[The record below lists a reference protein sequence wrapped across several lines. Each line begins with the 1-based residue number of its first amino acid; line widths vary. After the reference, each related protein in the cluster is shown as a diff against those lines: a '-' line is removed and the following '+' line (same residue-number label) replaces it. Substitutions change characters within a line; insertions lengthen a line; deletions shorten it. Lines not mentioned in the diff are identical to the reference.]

1 MSKIA
6 DREGAEEMVSEIVSP
21 YLKRLTYDKQADSAT
36 VESVVEAGLIGA
48 LTSLA
53 YGGAQT
59 AVKKVAGVNTVI
71 PSELENVATYDEALK
86 KGWDSNDKATVE
98 KVSQAKAETLK
109 TISQELANMSDDKR
123 AKYIDKHNLGAM
135 FNADGTLT
143 DNYNNAYNGN
153 MELARAYDTR
163 YVSMGAD
170 VNVIN
175 SDIQSLTDNMVK
187 DYAQRN
193 NVSIEQATAESKP
206 IQVYQGELS
215 DKAQKSVVKA
225 KKFTSTMSKIGLNN
239 LNLVVVDENPMFNGV
254 VVNGKNTYVGKDT
267 FENGN
272 WTKAIVHEVL
282 HTNEDTKTYK
292 VLADIVRKVAEGKG
306 ILDTRQQEILE
317 RYQGSDQKTV
327 DSELTALL
335 TEELIG
341 NEQFID
347 KVVAEQPNIAMRFV
361 KKIQNLIKLFKMS
374 GEQRA
379 EYKVLTLAENMYLR
393 SAYDHGRQNLIQSIE
408 QGREDNKQVQVDE
421 QNAEV
426 AVDQNREVG
435 YNNAEP
441 IAQYSRK
448 KTRPYLKYE
457 TIGYENVEYLRKE
470 VKRLF
475 NGVNGIANNIGLSK
489 ENDIYYCDCSYD
501 NGEIFLGIYRKTIVE
516 DEKSRFKYLEG
527 INERAISKGYVC
539 DEVSKNLRR
548 ASDEYSGSGVG
559 RQLQEELS
567 VDKGQSKDIK
577 ERVSREDGNR
587 GNRRLDYSLKDSQ
600 GNELTQQQAEYF
612 RDSKIRDEQGNL
624 LVVYHGS
631 RNAGFTIFK
640 TDLEGTYFT
649 ADKQYATE
657 YAKMNNDNV
666 YSVYLDIKKPFDT
679 REKKARKIFEEQF
692 YGQWGNGAPLTERG
706 LLDWTDGADMYDFLQ
721 EKGLDYDGIIVDEGG
736 VPTPSGV
743 KDRGISYVAF
753 YPEQIKLT
761 TNLSPTSD
769 QDIRYSLKVGN
780 EEISGAIEETKNL
793 VALHNLTEAK
803 LMKILQLGGFPMPSI
818 AITRTDLPH
827 ENYGDITIV
836 FGRNTIDPESDSRN
850 VVYDRDAWTPTTPK
864 IEVKLREQSV
874 DALIKELQDKVKG
887 YSAYER
893 NIHSFFDGKYRT
905 NNGDYIVSDMD
916 YTKESF
922 GERAIRSSGI
932 VAAYLSEKGVNVE
945 PVYAERGFTMGWSS
959 FTRKEATELF
969 DFVGITKDI
978 TRHNATQEQRD
989 AILEKFIEYR
999 AKEKLSLMRRFKKDK
1014 TLTIEQV
1021 KEILRGEYDDGDV
1034 SQLFFMAEDFF
1045 NEKRPK
1051 DIYDEYATLEKMQSE
1066 ITDKQDFYDWFWNKV
1081 ESTFEKKGIDND
1093 SDIFDRRGNRRSFE
1107 QRHYS
1112 YTAANIVRA
1121 MQHGDQEGNIHLG
1134 MSAGALAAKLSKRF
1148 DSIEDIREAK
1158 EYLALVSED
1167 DLKAFNDKTY
1177 ELYDELVTTIAGR
1190 TSDFMSDSSRRNDV
1204 GDILGKCAAVKPL
1217 TIENIK
1223 RKFSSETRGYN
1234 LGYKFNDQIAEQ
1246 ALLLFESLKH
1256 IPTTYF
1262 EAKPRRVVGFDEIK
1276 IVILPE
1282 SASQEIVK
1290 ALDERNIN
1298 YTKYNNENSRT
1309 DIINKIDD
1317 IKFSRK
1323 SPAPSQVGDIIKA
1336 KGNLTTDKI
1345 FTKDEAKKIIADI
1358 EERLVFEDKGMVGTV
1373 KGTNELI
1380 DRLWKG
1386 LNKADKGGYTRV
1398 GVEIA
1403 DYVINHTVVEDIYEC
1418 LYGDTEVDEAIEVIK
1433 TLKQYFHKVKISDRV
1448 LGEIKHHFDDKA
1460 SKVLSLWRAKE
1471 GGLA

>member
-1 MSKIA
+1 
-6 DREGAEEMVSEIVSP
+6 
-21 YLKRLTYDKQADSAT
+21 
-36 VESVVEAGLIGA
+36 
-48 LTSLA
+48 
-53 YGGAQT
+53 
-59 AVKKVAGVNTVI
+59 
-71 PSELENVATYDEALK
+71 
-86 KGWDSNDKATVE
+86 
-98 KVSQAKAETLK
+98 
-109 TISQELANMSDDKR
+109 
-123 AKYIDKHNLGAM
+123 
-135 FNADGTLT
+135 
-143 DNYNNAYNGN
+143 
-153 MELARAYDTR
+153 
-163 YVSMGAD
+163 
-170 VNVIN
+170 
-175 SDIQSLTDNMVK
+175 
-187 DYAQRN
+187 
-193 NVSIEQATAESKP
+193 
-206 IQVYQGELS
+206 
-215 DKAQKSVVKA
+215 
-225 KKFTSTMSKIGLNN
+225 
-239 LNLVVVDENPMFNGV
+239 
-254 VVNGKNTYVGKDT
+254 
-267 FENGN
+267 
-272 WTKAIVHEVL
+272 
-282 HTNEDTKTYK
+282 
-292 VLADIVRKVAEGKG
+292 
-306 ILDTRQQEILE
+306 
-317 RYQGSDQKTV
+317 
-327 DSELTALL
+327 
-335 TEELIG
+335 
-341 NEQFID
+341 
-347 KVVAEQPNIAMRFV
+347 
-361 KKIQNLIKLFKMS
+361 
-374 GEQRA
+374 
-379 EYKVLTLAENMYLR
+379 
-393 SAYDHGRQNLIQSIE
+393 
-408 QGREDNKQVQVDE
+408 
-421 QNAEV
+421 
-426 AVDQNREVG
+426 
-435 YNNAEP
+435 
-441 IAQYSRK
+441 
-448 KTRPYLKYE
+448 
-457 TIGYENVEYLRKE
+457 
-470 VKRLF
+470 
-475 NGVNGIANNIGLSK
+475 
-489 ENDIYYCDCSYD
+489 
-501 NGEIFLGIYRKTIVE
+501 
-516 DEKSRFKYLEG
+516 
-527 INERAISKGYVC
+527 
-539 DEVSKNLRR
+539 
-548 ASDEYSGSGVG
+548 
-559 RQLQEELS
+559 
-567 VDKGQSKDIK
+567 
-577 ERVSREDGNR
+577 
-587 GNRRLDYSLKDSQ
+587 
-600 GNELTQQQAEYF
+600 
-612 RDSKIRDEQGNL
+612 
-624 LVVYHGS
+624 
-631 RNAGFTIFK
+631 
-640 TDLEGTYFT
+640 
-649 ADKQYATE
+649 
-657 YAKMNNDNV
+657 
-666 YSVYLDIKKPFDT
+666 
-679 REKKARKIFEEQF
+679 
-692 YGQWGNGAPLTERG
+692 
-706 LLDWTDGADMYDFLQ
+706 
-721 EKGLDYDGIIVDEGG
+721 
-736 VPTPSGV
+736 
-743 KDRGISYVAF
+743 
-753 YPEQIKLT
+753 
-761 TNLSPTSD
+761 
-769 QDIRYSLKVGN
+769 
-780 EEISGAIEETKNL
+780 
-793 VALHNLTEAK
+793 
-803 LMKILQLGGFPMPSI
+803 
-818 AITRTDLPH
+818 
-827 ENYGDITIV
+827 
-836 FGRNTIDPESDSRN
+836 
-850 VVYDRDAWTPTTPK
+850 
-864 IEVKLREQSV
+864 
-874 DALIKELQDKVKG
+874 
-887 YSAYER
+887 
-893 NIHSFFDGKYRT
+893 
-905 NNGDYIVSDMD
+905 
-916 YTKESF
+916 
-922 GERAIRSSGI
+922 
-932 VAAYLSEKGVNVE
+932 
-945 PVYAERGFTMGWSS
+945 
-959 FTRKEATELF
+959 
-969 DFVGITKDI
+969 
-978 TRHNATQEQRD
+978 
-989 AILEKFIEYR
+989 
-999 AKEKLSLMRRFKKDK
+999 MRRFKKDK

-1418 LYGDTEVDEAIEVIK
+1418 LYGDTEVDEAREVIK